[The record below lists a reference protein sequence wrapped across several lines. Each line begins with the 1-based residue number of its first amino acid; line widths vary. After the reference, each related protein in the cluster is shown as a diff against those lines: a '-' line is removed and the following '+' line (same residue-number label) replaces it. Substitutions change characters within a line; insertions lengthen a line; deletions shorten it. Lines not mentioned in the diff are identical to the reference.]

1 MDNFILA
8 RYLAW
13 QLYDVPRALLAAWKN
28 FLRFNLDY
36 FSIPVLLRTYFSYWR
51 KYSSSYGRGFNMGR
65 YFETFIFNMM
75 SRIIGAILRTFFI
88 ILGLISE
95 LFIIIAG
102 AAALLVW
109 LVSPLILIFG
119 LFLGI
124 KMIIF

>member
-1 MDNFILA
+1 
-8 RYLAW
+8 
-13 QLYDVPRALLAAWKN
+13 
-28 FLRFNLDY
+28 
-36 FSIPVLLRTYFSYWR
+36 
-51 KYSSSYGRGFNMGR
+51 MGR